1 MQPESRELEVP
12 EEAPVAEAG
21 AQAEL
26 GAEPEAGAE
35 TTPAPDLE
43 PAEQARLD
51 PAAVS
56 PDPLD
61 AEVEATLAE
70 VPAEE
75 PEALE
80 EPLEAAPER
89 PVRRARAAIV
99 VRNDPDAVLAALVLA
114 RERRSIEAFWV
125 CAQEALLDFLKGRAT
140 DVGENADLLVV
151 GFTAEPV
158 ARETIEAA
166 EVFRNRLQWFDHHV
180 WPIED
185 LERLRDAV
193 GRDSIFIV
201 DNGAGPLAAVSQ
213 VTERRNR
220 FTTKLLDLSA
230 RRLPEKDMERWGFR
244 VAGLIKRLAET
255 SADGRPDI
263 GPVLSGKPTELP
275 EAPSVYEA
283 EARWL
288 EENDP
293 RVVHFGEYQMV
304 VAVVPDKLDAGE
316 VARRLRLRTDSR
328 LSLSVSDGGSVAML
342 GCAEEKRHFNV
353 MSVLERVASRISW
366 AHAKD
371 GADRSG
377 RIALDE
383 LPLHPERFEILIG
396 EIVRNKSLL
405 RG

>member
-1 MQPESRELEVP
+1 M
-12 EEAPVAEAG
+12 
-21 AQAEL
+21 
-26 GAEPEAGAE
+26 
-35 TTPAPDLE
+35 APDVA
-43 PAEQARLD
+43 PDQAASEA
-51 PAAVS
+51 AAV
-56 PDPLD
+56 PADPFD

-70 VPAEE
+70 VPAQEG
-75 PEALE
+75 EATE
-80 EPLEAAPER
+80 EPLEATPER
-89 PVRRARAAIV
+89 PTRRARAAIV
-99 VRNDPDAVLAALVLA
+99 VRNDPGAVLAALILA

-125 CAQEALLDFLKGRAT
+125 CPQEGLLDLLKGRAT
-140 DVGENADLLVV
+140 DVGENADLLLI

-166 EVFRNRLQWFDHHV
+166 EVFRDRLQWFDHHV

-201 DNGAGPLAAVSQ
+201 DEGAGPLAAVSQ

-230 RRLPEKDMERWGFR
+230 GRLPEKDMERWGFR
-244 VAGLIKRLAET
+244 VAGLIKRLAE
-255 SADGRPDI
+255 SATDGRPDI
-263 GPVLSGKPTELP
+263 GPVLSGKPSELP
-275 EAPSVYEA
+275 DAPSVYEA
-283 EARWL
+283 EVRWL

-316 VARRLRLRTDSR
+316 VARRLRLQTGSR

-342 GCAEEKRHFNV
+342 ACNEEKRHFNV
-353 MSVLERVASRISW
+353 VGLLERVASRISW

-371 GADRSG
+371 GADRAG

-383 LPLHPERFEILIG
+383 LTLHPERFELLIG
-396 EIVRNKSLL
+396 QIVRNKSLL
-405 RG
+405 HG